1 MEETKYTVIFLG
13 PAPGKDPE
21 QVRQNLGILFKK
33 DPRQL
38 GRFFLGKP
46 VTVKENADFAQAEK
60 FRVALEKAGGLVKVE
75 KVEQKLSME
84 DEPVLELDSSE
95 DAAPQVPKMNCP
107 KCGFLQDRSDT
118 CAECGISFAQY
129 YQQSQPDEEALPPQK
144 DKDNYPKIDVIYIPP
159 KKTGVKRIIKLLALL
174 MLAGVLWTTFNSQV
188 RERDETPLP
197 NPDATIEELLPLDPA
212 RILARGE
219 RALNN
224 PWNSRFFLADFDGM
238 RHPVVDELSIY
249 FRFASIAKSLAGA
262 KTLVLLRFSEM
273 EKTPGGLVLEA
284 ILIDVADKAI
294 RGTVSIISQNPDSQ
308 HPKGYSFALAEPF
321 GPTEQEEITLS
332 RDQMITKLIKIAI
345 RSR

>member
-1 MEETKYTVIFLG
+1 MEEAKYTVIFLG

-33 DPRQL
+33 EPRQL

-60 FRVALEKAGGLVKVE
+60 FRTALEKAGGLVEVE
-75 KVEQKLSME
+75 KIEPELSLE
-84 DEPVLELDSSE
+84 DEPVLELDSSDE
-95 DAAPQVPKMNCP
+95 AAPQVPKMNCP
-107 KCGFLQDRSDT
+107 KCGFLQDRSET
-118 CAECGISFAQY
+118 CAQCGISFADY
-129 YQQSQPDEEALPPQK
+129 YRQSQPDEDALPPQK

-159 KKTGVKRIIKLLALL
+159 KKTGVKRVIKLLVLL
-174 MLAGVLWTTFNSQV
+174 ILAGVLWTTFNSQV

-197 NPDATIEELLPLDPA
+197 NPDATIEELLPRDPA
-212 RILARGE
+212 RILARSE

-224 PWNSRFFLADFDGM
+224 PWSSRFFLADLDGM

-262 KTLVLLRFSEM
+262 KTLVLLNFSELDKM
-273 EKTPGGLVLEA
+273 PGGLVLDA

-294 RGTVSIISQNPDSQ
+294 RGTISIISQNPDDQ
-308 HPKGYSFALAEPF
+308 HPNGHTFVLADPF
-321 GPTEQEEITLS
+321 GPTEQEEMSLS
-332 RDQMITKLIKIAI
+332 RSRMITKLAKLAI